1 MSMPVSALEVAMTPA
16 TSPSPISMMRAPAS
30 RTFAIRSEWRGRSRM
45 QTTRSAISAF
55 LARARFFK
63 FSAGAASRSTT
74 PSGSPPPTAILSI
87 YTSGALRKPPSS
99 AIAKTAS
106 ALAPPLAVIVV
117 PSSGSSA
124 MSILGPCPVPTV
136 SPIYSIGAS
145 SRSPSPITTVP
156 SIDRLFSA
164 CRIASTAAWSAA
176 FSSPRPIS
184 READNAASSVTRTA
198 SSARLRSIL
207 ELSATA
213 SSLEARQKSS
223 MRIMR
228 GGSSTEPSAVIRSIA
243 RCIAASAF
251 QHDSPDKIAFGD
263 DRVEDTLDRGDRRLA
278 RHHAGMDALFEP
290 VIGQPRNAEQLDA
303 VAEFLGEIDVE
314 PRDVADPL
322 GIDAAEIDRAAKGDA
337 REDRELV
344 RGIDTVDVEAWIG
357 FGITELLR
365 LGEDL
370 GKFAAGLAHR
380 RQDVVRGAVEDAV
393 DARQAIAGEALAQR
407 LYDRD
412 AARHRSLES
421 ERDAG
426 LLGLRGEPGAVLRH
440 QRLVGGDD
448 VLFMLERAVDDVER
462 DALGAADQLDDDI
475 DLRIGGHRRRILVP
489 ASGRQIDAAV
499 APPVARRY
507 RGDDDAASGAGRQE
521 LRLARQQLEGASTDR
536 AEPSHGNFQGRLHEN
551 GPIRV
556 IIMAAAEP
564 RRDRPSRRHPPAPP
578 RPEPYPPVCP
588 RPAMPPPRPGR
599 AQARRD
605 SRRAARR
612 RERLAPPAR
621 HNR

>member
-99 AIAKTAS
+99 AIAGTAS

-213 SSLEARQKSS
+213 PSLAVRSASSEIFDADHARRLEHGAER
-223 MRIMR
+223 RD
-228 GGSSTEPSAVIRSIA
+228 P
-243 RCIAASAF
+243 
-251 QHDSPDKIAFGD
+251 
-263 DRVEDTLDRGDRRLA
+263 LDRALHRRL
-278 RHHAGMDALFEP
+278 D
-290 VIGQPRNAEQLDA
+290 RNM
-303 VAEFLGEIDVE
+303 
-314 PRDVADPL
+314 
-322 GIDAAEIDRAAKGDA
+322 
-337 REDRELV
+337 
-344 RGIDTVDVEAWIG
+344 
-357 FGITELLR
+357 
-365 LGEDL
+365 
-370 GKFAAGLAHR
+370 R
-380 RQDVVRGAVEDAV
+380 RQDDGHRLTRRAAALDHRFHRYLLVAKRG
-393 DARQAIAGEALAQR
+393 
-407 LYDRD
+407 RD
-412 AARHRSLES
+412 IGD
-421 ERDAG
+421 DAG
-426 LLGLRGEPGAVLRH
+426 LVDDHQADVVGALMPLHRGAG
-440 QRLVGGDD
+440 QRVERSGGDAK
-448 VLFMLERAVDDVER
+448 RR
-462 DALGAADQLDDDI
+462 HIAAGRDI
-475 DLRIGGHRRRILVP
+475 DEIGGHR
-489 ASGRQIDAAV
+489 
-499 APPVARRY
+499 
-507 RGDDDAASGAGRQE
+507 
-521 LRLARQQLEGASTDR
+521 
-536 AEPSHGNFQGRLHEN
+536 
-551 GPIRV
+551 
-556 IIMAAAEP
+556 
-564 RRDRPSRRHPPAPP
+564 
-578 RPEPYPPVCP
+578 
-588 RPAMPPPRPGR
+588 
-599 AQARRD
+599 
-605 SRRAARR
+605 
-612 RERLAPPAR
+612 
-621 HNR
+621 